1 MNVALV
7 NPPQQPRLETFSEIG
22 LIVPPLGLA
31 YLAAVLEESDYLV
44 TIIDAPA
51 QGLTFPQL
59 RKELEKLDPDVVGIS
74 STTPNFKEA
83 SKVSRLTKAVCPE
96 ATVVIGGPHV
106 SFTPE
111 ETLREN
117 PSIDV
122 ACIGEGECTL
132 LELIKSLEENT
143 DLSEVKGIAYRRNGV
158 VKRNPPQPF
167 IKNLDELPFPAR
179 HLLPMN
185 RYRALGKNFVPGT
198 VLTSR
203 GCPFRCIFCS
213 SSLLFGKKFR
223 GRSPENVANELE
235 DLQVEY
241 KIDNI
246 EFLDDL
252 FTFNQKR
259 AEAICQEI
267 LDRKLDVRWVCSSR
281 VDTITKK
288 LTMKLKEAGC
298 ALIYLGVEA
307 GSQRVLNLIK
317 KGIRIEQSIRALKW
331 AKEVGIET
339 VASFILGV
347 PGETK
352 EEMEQTIKFAKKL
365 NPDYAQ
371 FTIATPFPGT
381 ELYEKAIEQGL
392 LSENDWSQYTVLR
405 PIVATENFMLR
416 DLEEILRKAY
426 KEFYLR
432 PFYLLRHLIKGRLPL
447 FLKAFRTIALP
458 SLRSRSPAHT
468 RKTARAEY
476 AKP

>member
-1 MNVALV
+1 MNVALI
-7 NPPQQPRLETFSEIG
+7 NPPQQPGLKTFSEIG
-22 LIVPPLGLA
+22 MIVPPLGLA
-31 YLAAVLEESDYLV
+31 YLAAVLEESDYPV

-59 RKELEKLDPDVVGIS
+59 RKEFEKLDPDVVGIS
-74 STTPNFKEA
+74 VTTPNFKEA
-83 SKVSRLTKAVCPE
+83 SKVSRITKAVCPE
-96 ATVVIGGPHV
+96 ATVVVGGPHV

-122 ACIGEGECTL
+122 VCIGEGECTL
-132 LELIKSLEENT
+132 LELVQFLEVNK

-158 VKRNPPQPF
+158 IKRNPPQPF
-167 IKNLDELPFPAR
+167 IENLDELPFPAR
-179 HLLPMN
+179 HLLPTN
-185 RYRALGKNFVPGT
+185 KYRALGKNFVPGT

-223 GRSPENVANELE
+223 GRSPENVVNELE
-235 DLQVEY
+235 ELHIAY
-241 KIDNI
+241 KAHDI
-246 EFLDDL
+246 ELLDDL

-267 LDRKLDVRWVCSSR
+267 LNRKLDVRWVCSSR

-288 LTMKLKEAGC
+288 LMMKLRKAGC
-298 ALIYLGVEA
+298 ALIYLGVES
-307 GSQRVLNLIK
+307 GSQRVLGLIK

-331 AKEVGIET
+331 AEEAGIET
-339 VASFILGV
+339 LASFVLGV

-371 FTIATPFPGT
+371 FTIATPYPGT
-381 ELYEKAIEQGL
+381 ELYETAKEQGL
-392 LSENDWSQYTVLR
+392 LSENNWSQYTVLR
-405 PIVATENFMLR
+405 PTVATENFTLK
-416 DLEEILRKAY
+416 DLEKVLSKAY
-426 KEFYLR
+426 KQFYLR
-432 PFYLLRHLIKGRLPL
+432 PLYLLRHLSKGHLYL
-447 FLKAFRTIALP
+447 FLKAFHNIALP
-458 SLRSRSPAHT
+458 SLRLRLRAHT
-468 RKTARAEY
+468 
-476 AKP
+476 